1 MRFEAREI
9 KPYAEP
15 VSASALKVGDVY
27 FSVQFAD
34 SNLLIPIMETW
45 IFLGRRFDPEDV
57 EDRLY
62 FQDVESYR
70 QGIRYDSEDTGDAKF
85 QVPTENNINHIFE
98 YERALER
105 LMECSLRR
113 RKFLGDSNTVPIPE

>member
-1 MRFEAREI
+1 MRFEAREL

-15 VSASALKVGDVY
+15 VSASSLKVGDVY

-34 SNLLIPIMETW
+34 SEMLLPIMETW
-45 IFLGRRFDPEDV
+45 VFVGRRLDSEDL

-62 FQDVESYR
+62 FQDLESYR

-85 QVPTENNINHIFE
+85 QVPTENNVNHIFE
-98 YERALER
+98 YERALDQ
-105 LMECSLRR
+105 LLACSLRR
-113 RKFLGDSNTVPIPE
+113 KKVQANGSLTD